1 MARSG
6 RPAGSIAGHQ
16 VTECGYYS
24 GYDQLNISPSDVF
37 SSAEFDWK
45 QAYVAVSW
53 SGLEVEIQNTGKE
66 QVLDLLGERI
76 KNAEKT
82 MLNNLSDGVYSDGKP
97 LN

>member
-1 MARSG
+1 M
-6 RPAGSIAGHQ
+6 
-16 VTECGYYS
+16 
-24 GYDQLNISPSDVF
+24 
-37 SSAEFDWK
+37 
-45 QAYVAVSW
+45 
-53 SGLEVEIQNTGKE
+53 EIQNSGKE